1 MSSVVPMFNNGEKYL
16 PEWIVPAFY
25 NEAITSEVNCKLCSS
40 NELSITGLD
49 ARQNINSSN
58 KISMLHVAYELYFK
72 GDIQT
77 LMYSNN

>member
-49 ARQNINSSN
+49 AR
-58 KISMLHVAYELYFK
+58 
-72 GDIQT
+72 
-77 LMYSNN
+77 